1 MKKER
6 KEQKMKMF
14 DDLENQVNITETLTE
29 IYVEYNCP
37 RCRDNVVYA
46 QSGAEIMCSRCMCEL
61 EEDT

>member
-1 MKKER
+1 
-6 KEQKMKMF
+6 MKMF

>member
-29 IYVEYNCP
+29 IV
-37 RCRDNVVYA
+37 
-46 QSGAEIMCSRCMCEL
+46 
-61 EEDT
+61 